1 MAVAGASPMI
11 AFASNVPD
19 WNALHFL
26 RPEWLWAL
34 LALPLII
41 ALALYRQRRSDVWR
55 QAVDAH
61 LLPHLLAAG
70 ARRRARLPWVLLLGW
85 TLTSLAMAG
94 PSWRQQAQ
102 PMFQASAPLLVVL
115 DLSSRITATDL
126 PPSRL
131 LQARAKVGELLR
143 ARQGGQVGLVVYAD
157 DAYTVAP
164 LTDDGSNVALY
175 LDALSPDVMPRDG
188 QRADRGIDW
197 ATRLMR
203 QIGALQGQILLV
215 SDQADSEAALAA
227 AQARGLGL
235 QVSVLGLGTPAGA
248 AYRDGS
254 GQIRQAALDEGSLR
268 AVATA
273 GGGRYARI
281 SADDSDLRALGVLDA
296 REGTAAQRPGEGK
309 QWRDEGFWLLPP
321 VMLLALLAFRRR
333 AVLAA
338 VFAVGLLPWMN
349 DAQAQ
354 APATP
359 ASQPA
364 QGTLWKRSDQV
375 QHQRLAEGVQA
386 YRKGDFATARRQFE
400 GIDNDAGWYNLA
412 NTLAREG
419 NYDDAI
425 AAYDRAL
432 ALHPGMAD
440 AVANRA
446 VVDAAR
452 KRKQSGGGQ
461 GQDQQKPPQN
471 GQQKQPQSPQGQQNP
486 QGQPQQGQQNPG
498 QGQPPSGQ
506 QDPPKASDNN
516 AQSKPQPGERG
527 RDGQQAPPQVED
539 AKAQAQAD
547 EQQRQ
552 RMQQAMQQAR
562 EGKGE
567 QDGKPVP
574 GGEGATPRQRE
585 EQQAVEAWMRR
596 VPDDPGA
603 LLRAKFQLENERRK
617 REGR

>member
-1 MAVAGASPMI
+1 MI
-11 AFASNVPD
+11 ALASHLPD

-34 LALPLII
+34 LALPVIL
-41 ALALYRQRRSDVWR
+41 AVALYRQRRSDGWR

-70 ARRRARLPWVLLLGW
+70 ARRRMRLPLAVLLGW
-85 TLTSLAMAG
+85 TLAALAMAG

-102 PMFQASAPLLVVL
+102 SMFQPSAPLLIVL

-143 ARQGGQVGLVVYAD
+143 ARKGGQVGLVVYAE

-203 QIGALQGQILLV
+203 QIAAPQGQILLV
-215 SDQADSEAALAA
+215 TDQADGEAALAA

-248 AYRDGS
+248 AYRDDS
-254 GQIRQAALDEGSLR
+254 GQIRQAALDEGRLR

-281 SADDSDLRALGVLDA
+281 TADGSDLRALGVLDA
-296 REGTAAQRPGEGK
+296 REGTAAQRPGEGR

-333 AVLAA
+333 ALLAA
-338 VFAVGLLPWMN
+338 VLAVGLLPWMG
-349 DAQAQ
+349 DVQAQ
-354 APATP
+354 AAPAP
-359 ASQPA
+359 ASPPS
-364 QGTLWKRSDQV
+364 QGTLWKRADQL
-375 QHQRLAEGVQA
+375 QHQRLADGVQA
-386 YRKGDFATARRQFE
+386 YRAGDFATARKQFE
-400 GIDNDAGWYNLA
+400 GIDSDAGWYNLA
-412 NTLAREG
+412 NTLARQG
-419 NYDDAI
+419 SYDEAI

-452 KRKQSGGGQ
+452 KRKQSGGAGPGPAETAAERAAEAAEQFTGPAEPAGPATAAGPEGSRTGSATISAGPAGAAQ
-461 GQDQQKPPQN
+461 G
-471 GQQKQPQSPQGQQNP
+471 G
-486 QGQPQQGQQNPG
+486 
-498 QGQPPSGQ
+498 
-506 QDPPKASDNN
+506 
-516 AQSKPQPGERG
+516 
-527 RDGQQAPPQVED
+527 
-539 AKAQAQAD
+539 
-547 EQQRQ
+547 
-552 RMQQAMQQAR
+552 
-562 EGKGE
+562 
-567 QDGKPVP
+567 
-574 GGEGATPRQRE
+574 
-585 EQQAVEAWMRR
+585 
-596 VPDDPGA
+596 
-603 LLRAKFQLENERRK
+603 
-617 REGR
+617 